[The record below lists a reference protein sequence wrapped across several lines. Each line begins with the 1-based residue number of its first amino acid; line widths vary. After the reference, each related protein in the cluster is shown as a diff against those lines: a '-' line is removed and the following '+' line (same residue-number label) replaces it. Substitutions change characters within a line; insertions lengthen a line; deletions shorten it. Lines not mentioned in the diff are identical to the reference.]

1 MAFTL
6 GGMFSGTSGM
16 LSGWISSGLFWLVMA
31 VILTVGVF
39 ILLKVNKNRRLRW
52 NVLEFLSY
60 GNGKVGINVLRAGI
74 FKKRTTIFG
83 LWDYGN
89 ENVIKCADGRIIL
102 EATTEDLMDVLGK
115 KGFLVR
121 RKDNDPKI
129 LVPIS
134 KVNWHG
140 EKALL
145 EIAPA
150 DFRDASVNIVDTA
163 TKETQTWAD
172 KYLPYIMLGGM
183 VIFFIVGFILA
194 SQFFNRTVDKA
205 GEILIK
211 VSENAGS
218 AKPSVTAP

>member
-1 MAFTL
+1 MANFGFGAI
-6 GGMFSGTSGM
+6 GGVFGKW
-16 LSGWISSGLFWLVMA
+16 LSSGLFWFVMA
-31 VILTVGVF
+31 ILLTIGVLVILV
-39 ILLKVNKNRRLRW
+39 INKRRRLRW
-52 NVLEFLSY
+52 NCLELLSY
-60 GNGKVGINVLRAGI
+60 GNGKVGINLLRAGI
-74 FKKRTTIFG
+74 FKKKTSIFG

-89 ENVIKCADGRIIL
+89 ENVIKCADGRIVL
-102 EATTEDLMDVLGK
+102 EGTTSELMDVMGK
-115 KGFLVR
+115 KGFLLR
-121 RKDNDPKI
+121 RKDDDPKI

-134 KVNWHG
+134 KVDWRN
-140 EKALL
+140 EKAIF

-205 GEILIK
+205 GEILIA
-211 VSENAGS
+211 VSKNAGS
-218 AKPSVTAP
+218 VQPSGTAP

>member
-1 MAFTL
+1 MAFEIAGVGI
-6 GGMFSGTSGM
+6 GGMFG
-16 LSGWISSGLFWLVMA
+16 GWLTSGLFWLVMG
-31 VILTVGVF
+31 ILLTAGIF
-39 ILLKVNKNRRLRW
+39 ILLAVNKRRRLRW

-60 GNGKVGINVLRAGI
+60 GNGKVGINNLRAGI
-74 FKKRTTIFG
+74 FKKKTTIFG
-83 LWDYGN
+83 LWDFGN
-89 ENVIKCADGRIIL
+89 ENVIKCNDGRIIL
-102 EATTEDLMDVLGK
+102 EATTDDLMDVQGK

-121 RKDNDPKI
+121 RKDDDPKI

-134 KVNWHG
+134 KVRWDEKGN
-140 EKALL
+140 KALF

-194 SQFFNRTVDKA
+194 SQFFNRAMDKSLEVQKLQCNNPAIA
-205 GEILIK
+205 G
-211 VSENAGS
+211 GS
-218 AKPSVTAP
+218 P

>member
-1 MAFTL
+1 MASLGWNSL
-6 GGMFSGTSGM
+6 GGVFGT
-16 LSGWISSGLFWLVMA
+16 WFSSGLFWLIMA
-31 VILTVGVF
+31 ILLTVGVLV
-39 ILLKVNKNRRLRW
+39 ILVIHKRRRLRW
-52 NVLEFLSY
+52 NVLELLSY
-60 GNGKVGINVLRAGI
+60 GNGKIGINKLRAGI
-74 FKKRTTIFG
+74 FKKKTTIFG
-83 LWDYGN
+83 LWDYGT

-102 EATTEDLMDVLGK
+102 EATSEDLMDILGK

-121 RKDNDPKI
+121 RKDDDPKI

-134 KVNWHG
+134 KVDWKN
-140 EKALL
+140 EKALF

-163 TKETQTWAD
+163 VKETQSWAD

-205 GEILIK
+205 GEILIS
-211 VSENAGS
+211 VSGNAGS
-218 AKPSVTAP
+218 VSAGASP

>member
-1 MAFTL
+1 MADFGFSQL
-6 GGMFSGTSGM
+6 GGVFGT
-16 LSGWISSGLFWLVMA
+16 WFSSGLFWLVIA
-31 VILTVGVF
+31 IILTIGVF
-39 ILLKVNKNRRLRW
+39 VLLSVNKRRRLKW
-52 NVLEFLSY
+52 NVLECLSY
-60 GNGKVGINVLRAGI
+60 GNGKAGINLLTAGI
-74 FKKRTTIFG
+74 FKKKTTVFG

-89 ENVIKCADGRIIL
+89 ENCVKCADGRLIL
-102 EATTEDLMDVLGK
+102 EATTDDLMDIFGE
-115 KGFLVR
+115 KGFIVR
-121 RKDNDPKI
+121 RKDDDPKI

-134 KVNWHG
+134 KIRWKN
-140 EKALL
+140 EEALL

-150 DFRDASVNIVDTA
+150 DFRDASVNIVDSA

-211 VSENAGS
+211 VSQNAGS
-218 AKPSVTAP
+218 VAPSTTAP

>member
-1 MAFTL
+1 LAFWDSI
-6 GGMFSGTSGM
+6 GGVGGIFSGW
-16 LSGWISSGLFWLVMA
+16 LSSGLFWLVMA
-31 VILTVGVF
+31 FLLTIGVF
-39 ILLKVNKNRRLRW
+39 ILLSVNKRRRLKW
-52 NVLEFLSY
+52 MCLELLSY
-60 GNGKVGINVLRAGI
+60 GNGKVGINSLTAGI
-74 FKKRTTIFG
+74 FKKKTTIFG

-89 ENVIKCADGRIIL
+89 ENVIKTNDGRIIL
-102 EATTEDLMDVLGK
+102 EGSIDDLMDIFGK
-115 KGFLVR
+115 KGFIVR
-121 RKDNDPKI
+121 RKDDDPKI

-134 KVNWHG
+134 MVSWKG
-140 EKALL
+140 EDALF

-163 TKETQTWAD
+163 SKETQTWAD

-218 AKPSVTAP
+218 IAPGSSP

>member
-1 MAFTL
+1 MATFGWSSLT
-6 GGMFSGTSGM
+6 GVFSGW
-16 LSGWISSGLFWLVMA
+16 LSSGLFWLVIG
-31 VILTVGVF
+31 VLLTCGVLV
-39 ILLKVNKNRRLRW
+39 LLYINKRRRLKW
-52 NVLEFLSY
+52 VMLEIISY
-60 GNGKVGINVLRAGI
+60 GNGKIGINSLTCGI
-74 FKKRTTIFG
+74 FKKKTTIFG

-89 ENVIKCADGRIIL
+89 ENVVKCSDGRIVL
-102 EATTEDLMDVLGK
+102 EATTDDLQDIFGK

-121 RKDNDPKI
+121 RKDDDPKI
-129 LVPIS
+129 LVPINRVS
-134 KVNWHG
+134 WKG
-140 EKALL
+140 ESALL

-172 KYLPYIMLGGM
+172 KYLPYILLGGM

-211 VSENAGS
+211 VAQNAGS
-218 AKPSVTAP
+218 VAPSTTAP